1 MADRSGGGGQQRLWL
16 ARVSLGSSVAEA
28 AYAVARRAAEEA
40 LAAGTYGALAG
51 AYDYDYGTLNELMR
65 A

>member
-1 MADRSGGGGQQRLWL
+1 VAALAKLGV

-40 LAAGTYGALAG
+40 FTAGTYGALAD
-51 AYDYDYGTLNELMR
+51 ALDYGTLNELMR
-65 A
+65 G